1 MKKTVLFFLAGFYF
15 VFPVSAQTS
24 QGVKTA
30 DSPVQVTVNINNTTS
45 AQGNTQTT
53 TIDNTQNQ
61 SGASATAVSQK
72 GLDTANPSAGTSLFG
87 NYASSPYQS
96 DIRVEMLRNTV
107 WGSLVPRKKLYQ
119 DPAKGKYPARYYSGA
134 GSAKA
139 QSAKVRSTAAQPV
152 NAQLNDTQTPKAN
165 SAAQKTILVEQ
176 KDGQLCIPLA
186 QFEQKPEQ
194 NPTPGASGSNS
205 SVFYTPSSPSPVSGM
220 TDTNL
225 TNRNMRNMG
234 SASSAST
241 VSPANTNAV
250 TGPASNASLFGTAQ
264 NISGQNSS
272 ASNPLA
278 QDPLVP
284 QVPAGK

>member
-72 GLDTANPSAGTSLFG
+72 GLYTANPSAGTSLFG

-134 GSAKA
+134 GSAA
-139 QSAKVRSTAAQPV
+139 QSAKVRSTAALPV

-186 QFEQKPEQ
+186 QF
-194 NPTPGASGSNS
+194 
-205 SVFYTPSSPSPVSGM
+205 
-220 TDTNL
+220 
-225 TNRNMRNMG
+225 
-234 SASSAST
+234 
-241 VSPANTNAV
+241 
-250 TGPASNASLFGTAQ
+250 
-264 NISGQNSS
+264 
-272 ASNPLA
+272 
-278 QDPLVP
+278 
-284 QVPAGK
+284 

>member
-1 MKKTVLFFLAGFYF
+1 MKKTVLFFLASFYF
-15 VFPVSAQTS
+15 VFPVSAQNAAQTS
-24 QGVKTA
+24 QGAKTA

-61 SGASATAVSQK
+61 TGASATAVNQK
-72 GLDTANPSAGTSLFG
+72 GRDAAGPNAGTSLFG

-139 QSAKVRSTAAQPV
+139 RSTATQPMS
-152 NAQLNDTQTPKAN
+152 AQLKDTQMPKAN

-186 QFEQKPEQ
+186 QFEQQTEQKPAPAA
-194 NPTPGASGSNS
+194 NGSNS
-205 SVFYTPSSPSPVSGM
+205 SAFYTPSTSSPASGAA
-220 TDTNL
+220 DTNL
-225 TNRNMRNMG
+225 TNRNMRNM
-234 SASSAST
+234 SPASSASA
-241 VSPANTNAV
+241 SPANSDVVA
-250 TGPASNASLFGTAQ
+250 GPASNASLFGTAQ

-272 ASNPLA
+272 APNPLA
-278 QDPLVP
+278 QNPLVP